1 MEIVIHCNNFN
12 TSNLRQISL
21 ISNKFWIGLQS
32 KVDLELL
39 FPTRDSSVDP
49 EL

>member
-1 MEIVIHCNNFN
+1 MGVVIHYTNFN
-12 TSNLRQISL
+12 TVNYLSQISL

-32 KVDLELL
+32 KVD